1 MFKWFWTIFSLDAP
15 VILETAAIDKR
26 SSVAIAWALKACQYW
41 AQVLRPNPQNVSV
54 SENSA
59 RLNVGFPTKRASF
72 PWKMASVSRENVR
85 IRDSGF

>member
-1 MFKWFWTIFSLDAP
+1 MPCLSGFEREPINRLLFWTIFSLGAP

-41 AQVLRPNPQNVSV
+41 DQVLRPNPQNFSV

-59 RLNVGFPTKRASF
+59 RLNIGFPAKRALFSL
-72 PWKMASVSRENVR
+72 KN
-85 IRDSGF
+85 GLY